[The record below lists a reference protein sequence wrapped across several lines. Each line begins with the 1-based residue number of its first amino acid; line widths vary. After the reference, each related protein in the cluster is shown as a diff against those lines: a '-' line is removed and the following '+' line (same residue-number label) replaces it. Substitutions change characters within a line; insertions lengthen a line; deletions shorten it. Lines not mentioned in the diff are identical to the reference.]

1 MLVLSTV
8 HRDYPRFSNGFDNN
22 NLPHEQSL
30 RRLEDGI
37 DSGLELHLPLSSLFR
52 RNNPMKIL
60 VMKERGTAAVNVA
73 KNCDG
78 VVCLVQWKG
87 NKTYLVAGNKF
98 GVRPKV
104 QATKYKSSKMNRV
117 VIDCPNSIKL
127 YNLGM
132 AG

>member
-22 NLPHEQSL
+22 NLPPEQSP

-60 VMKERGTAAVNVA
+60 MKEGQLLLIMQR
-73 KNCDG
+73 
-78 VVCLVQWKG
+78 VVCLE
-87 NKTYLVAGNKF
+87 
-98 GVRPKV
+98 
-104 QATKYKSSKMNRV
+104 
-117 VIDCPNSIKL
+117 
-127 YNLGM
+127 
-132 AG
+132 